1 MRTAPHV
8 LLVDD
13 NELDRDMLSRRLA
26 RRGFVVATCAD
37 GHTALA
43 AVRQDPPDLLLL
55 DTGLPGLDGLSV
67 ARALKDEPDTA
78 HLPILVVS
86 AHALVGD
93 REQAL
98 AAGCDAFVTKPVDL
112 ARLLDQ
118 IDTLLAARPERTLR
132 LAPLT
137 LEHLSEIRSFLAIAL
152 EELRGT
158 PATEALQLAADE
170 VCTNLVQHGAA
181 DAVRIALRCVD
192 GIATLIIEDRGRPF
206 APEEAPA
213 PNLTSDWRRRPVG
226 GLGWFLTRRMVDGVQ
241 YVSLPATDGVRNR
254 LTLTKR
260 YGPVMSFAFPPR

>member
-1 MRTAPHV
+1 MSTAPRV

-26 RRGFVVATCAD
+26 RRGFVIASCAD
-37 GHTALA
+37 GHAALA
-43 AVRQDPPDLLLL
+43 TVRQDPPDLLLL

-67 ARALKDEPDTA
+67 VRALKDDPDTA
-78 HLPILVVS
+78 HIPIVVVS
-86 AHALVGD
+86 AHALIGD

-98 AAGCDAFVTKPVDL
+98 AAGCDAFATKPVDL
-112 ARLLDQ
+112 ARLLEQ
-118 IDTLLAARPERTLR
+118 IDRLLAARPERTLR

-137 LEHLSEIRSFLAIAL
+137 LEHLSDVRAFLAIAL

-170 VCTNLVQHGAA
+170 VCTNLIHHGAP
-181 DAVRIALRCVD
+181 DLVRVAVRCEHGEAVL
-192 GIATLIIEDRGRPF
+192 TIEDRGRPF
-206 APEEAPA
+206 APEQTPA
-213 PNLTSDWRRRPVG
+213 PNLTSDWRQRPVG
-226 GLGWFLTRRMVDGVQ
+226 GLGWFLARRMVDGVR

-260 YGPVMSFAFPPR
+260 YGPVKPFEFPPR